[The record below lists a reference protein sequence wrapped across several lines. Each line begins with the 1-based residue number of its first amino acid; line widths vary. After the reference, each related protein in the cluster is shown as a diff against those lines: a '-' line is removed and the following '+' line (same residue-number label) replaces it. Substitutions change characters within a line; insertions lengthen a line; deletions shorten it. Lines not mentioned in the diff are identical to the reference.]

1 MKLRFFA
8 DHCVPAS
15 IIQAIK
21 PSGYEIFRLKDHIPQ
36 DSEDLIVIRKAQ
48 EFNSILLTLNGDFSD
63 IVAYPPS
70 EYNGIIA
77 LQVKNHPEIIPKII
91 KILNT
96 YFSTHT
102 DMNHYKGKLFIV
114 EPHRI
119 RIKE

>member
-8 DHCVPAS
+8 DHCIPNSV
-15 IIQAIK
+15 IQAISS
-21 PSGYEIFRLKDHIPQ
+21 SGYEVFRLKDHILQ
-36 DSEDLIVIRKAQ
+36 DSEDSLVIRKAQ
-48 EFNSILLTLNGDFSD
+48 EINSILLSLNGDFSD

-70 EYNGIIA
+70 EYNGIIT
-77 LQVKNHPEIIPKII
+77 LQLKNHPEIISKII

-102 DMNHYKGKLFIV
+102 DMEHYKGKLFIV

-119 RIKE
+119 RIKQ